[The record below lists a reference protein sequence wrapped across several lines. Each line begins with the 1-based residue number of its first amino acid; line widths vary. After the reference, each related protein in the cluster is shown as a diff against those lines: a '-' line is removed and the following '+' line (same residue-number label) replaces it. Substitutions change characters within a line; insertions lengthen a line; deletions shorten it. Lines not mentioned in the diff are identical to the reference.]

1 MVRLLRKTKS
11 RTNQKILTEFCTL
24 KLCLYQVSQRL
35 EILSNARNLLR
46 KKFEISLDGLS
57 ISTKHSN
64 IRLSSSL
71 SE

>member
-24 KLCLYQVSQRL
+24 KLCLYQVGL
-35 EILSNARNLLR
+35 NLLR
-46 KKFEISLDGLS
+46 KKFEISLDGLF
-57 ISTKHSN
+57 ISRKHSN